1 MIETAYD
8 RIVAAIRHGHGAR
21 LIAVLVP
28 AEIPLIPATEKLRS
42 HLLGRGVKVRSIRID
57 RHASLVE
64 AIEAVDP
71 EPSEAVIVYGLEA
84 LPEATR
90 ESFLRSSSFARS
102 RLQRSP
108 VAVIL
113 VLGTETWSWLGME
126 LPDLARWADGPFIV
140 SDGGQGV
147 DLRPPHP
154 KLGRETLV
162 QSAVILDA
170 DRNVDIQGPIDD
182 WLMRGGIL
190 SIGGPSGAGV
200 THLAVRIEAR
210 LVALGKRPA
219 CAGNVH
225 YVNGIPRVGGPEN
238 VDDPEV
244 PWPKQWGMSKTLDDW
259 LEQHKE
265 EIVFIARPFWHPAR
279 ASMMAR
285 KGIAGVVLGPSS
297 SALVQPHVGVQLYVP
312 PVQVVE
318 SNGTE
323 CSRGIARMVDAIVSD
338 ANQLQFDLETLV
350 PRELLFTLAYASGGL
365 PGLLWSLIIQTL
377 RRGLRIGVT
386 IANQRLV
393 ESVILDVARSRP
405 AVRDEVVASAVRDDV
420 LDFDLEARGA
430 LLFYVIDGRL
440 RTMRHPLSTLAARL
454 QARTESAA
462 FAPAQGPRRRRR
474 PRRPRR

>member
-1 MIETAYD
+1 MIEAAYD
-8 RIVAAIRHGHGAR
+8 RIVAAIRHGNGAR

-64 AIEAVDP
+64 AIEAADP

-102 RLQRSP
+102 RLQSVP

-140 SDGGQGV
+140 SDRGQGV
-147 DLRPPHP
+147 DLRPPRP
-154 KLGRETLV
+154 TLGRETLA
-162 QSAVILDA
+162 QSAVILDD
-170 DRNVDIQGPIDD
+170 DRNVDIQGPVDE
-182 WLMRGGIL
+182 WLLRGGIL

-225 YVNGIPRVGGPEN
+225 YVNGMPRVGGPEN
-238 VDDPEV
+238 VNDPEV
-244 PWPKQWGMSKTLDDW
+244 PWPKQWGMSTKLEDW

-285 KGIAGVVLGPSS
+285 KGITGVVLGPSS
-297 SALVQPHVGVQLYVP
+297 SALAQPHVGVQLYVP

-318 SNGTE
+318 SDGTE
-323 CSRGIARMVDAIVSD
+323 CARGIARMVDAIVAD
-338 ANQLQFDLETLV
+338 ANQLQFDLKTLV

-377 RRGLRIGVT
+377 RRSLRIGLTV
-386 IANQRLV
+386 ANQRLV
-393 ESVILDVARSRP
+393 ETIILDVAHSRP
-405 AVRDEVVASAVRDDV
+405 PVPEEAITSVVRENMI
-420 LDFDLEARGA
+420 DFEMEARGA
-430 LLFYVIDGRL
+430 VLFYIIDGTV
-440 RTMRHPLSTLAARL
+440 RTLQHPLSILAKRL
-454 QARTESAA
+454 RSTSRSTKAK
-462 FAPAQGPRRRRR
+462 PPRASLRRRR
-474 PRRPRR
+474 PQRGD